1 MRRRVSSGYLGF
13 FILFLIINVAPRIL
27 RAFTQNSEGLAWGF
41 PDIGNITNYLGGAS
55 IITVVLYFAWVLIGA
70 NINPIDKHEKELR
83 IPEIR
88 DE

>member
-27 RAFTQNSEGLAWGF
+27 RAFTQNSEGLAWVF
-41 PDIGNITNYLGGAS
+41 PDIGNITNFLGRAS
-55 IITVVLYFAWVLIGA
+55 IITVVLYFAWVLIGP
-70 NINPIDKHEKELR
+70 NINAIDKHEEELR